1 MPANSNSLRI
11 VHTEAS
17 LGWGGQEIRI
27 LTEAQGLIGRGHEV
41 EIWAAPD
48 SNILPEAAR
57 RSIPSRTLPIGRK
70 GLRGLF
76 AMRRALATVRPDIVN
91 THSST
96 DTWLVA
102 LARLTLRDPPPMV
115 RTRHISSPI
124 PKNFPTRWLYTRAT
138 RHIVTAGE
146 RLRETLIRENRFPS
160 VHMTSVPTGIDTAQ
174 FRPGDRREAR
184 QQLGL
189 EPDARYIGIIA
200 TLRSWKGHLYLLD
213 AFARLAAGDDVLRLL
228 IVGDGPMDTVIGKR
242 IAELGLGR
250 KIRLTGRQDDV
261 SRWMQALDVFC
272 LPSYANEGVPQAVLQ
287 AMLTGLPVVTTP
299 VGSITEAVT
308 HEVTGLLVPPRDDA
322 ALADAIRRLL
332 TDAGLAKRL
341 GDAARKQAIARFGLD
356 TMLDGMEKVFR
367 SVAEHGRGN

>member
-1 MPANSNSLRI
+1 M
-11 VHTEAS
+11 HTEAS
-17 LGWGGQEIRI
+17 CGWGGQEIRI
-27 LTEAQGLIGRGHEV
+27 LTEAEGMIDRGYQV
-41 EIWAAPD
+41 EIWAVPD
-48 SNILPEAAR
+48 SNILAQAAQR
-57 RSIPSRTLPIGRK
+57 AIPYRALPIGRK
-70 GLRGLF
+70 GLRGLL
-76 AMRRALATVRPDIVN
+76 AMRRALATARPDIVN

-96 DTWLVA
+96 DAWLVA

-138 RHIVTAGE
+138 RHIVTTGE
-146 RLRETLIRENRFPS
+146 SLRETLIRENRFPS
-160 VHMTSVPTGIDTAQ
+160 VSVTSVPTGIDTAQ

-228 IVGDGPMDTVIGKR
+228 IVGDGPMDTVIEKR

-341 GDAARKQAIARFGLD
+341 NDAARKEAIARFGLD